1 MKRYI
6 IPCNIEVREDLK
18 DGISLISRELVNKLT
33 NNDFDDIKNDR
44 IILLELNLENL
55 KFLIF
60 FKINNDI
67 NPCKEDIVYIHS
79 GLSCISHFNKGYIKY
94 IKNENCFNIINRTII
109 SDIVFSGPLFSQLST
124 QSDIFLLNY
133 KNLLVEGLKRQFY
146 YYLKFISTEYN
157 LKDILN
163 NLILPFLINEKYYF
177 FQIQY
182 IKENKLTSEE
192 FQNTYMKLISNLL
205 IIPNVNQLNS
215 NSNTNNNISKNL
227 EIESF
232 MVKNINNIKNI
243 INNDNNI
250 ALSSFYLDNTYILN
264 KYVMEN
270 NISIKVLKNIRNNII
285 ERVKDILEE
294 ITRFN
299 ISNLENII
307 SINIFMYNYITS
319 FSNLSINDNL
329 IDQLEEHFSKFTCI
343 KKLIL
348 IEYNDSQKPELVN
361 IFKKNNISS
370 KPSFHNTYH
379 LKCLMTR
386 NNFHTFGAKCSHVNG
401 KLLLLEQINNEIEL
415 DEKELLCRY
424 LKLKKELNEYISI
437 LLLDKNYDTFLELM
451 YYQSLNKHSFE
462 QLKED
467 LSKNGDTLTGIN
479 MVNWIIRVC
488 FGVSDKQLIYKVVE
502 ILFRNLVIDNI
513 LYNNYLQEKEMLLF
527 KNRAVEEFDGKIS
540 TLNTGDFSFKDES
553 IKSILQQVNDQ
564 LIIYK
569 LFENEYSKI
578 NQIMN
583 QQFTPRILIYNSS
596 NNLNGSKLSIVKQE
610 LIKYIQKQY
619 INYKLVQKHILTLLS
634 PYVGQSEE
642 NIRQL
647 FNTNIPTIL
656 ILEGIDVISNNF
668 IIQNNK
674 TDTFS
679 FQENMDLSLTD
690 DSKESKL
697 NQNFINYS
705 PNLFNDISF
714 RINSHKEKIKN
725 MFNLNWT
732 SQNLIQSNIFLEN
745 NRNDDKFSSKNSNDS
760 RTLLTT
766 LLLCLDNVE
775 KKNQN
780 VIVIAFSNKHILELD
795 ESITRAGRLDIHIP
809 V

>member
-1 MKRYI
+1 MERYI
-6 IPCNIEVREDLK
+6 IPCNIEVKEDLK

-33 NNDFDDIKNDR
+33 NNNFDDTRNDR

-55 KFLIF
+55 KFFTF
-60 FKINNDI
+60 FKINNEID
-67 NPCKEDIVYIHS
+67 PCKEDIVYIHS

-94 IKNENCFNIINRTII
+94 IKNENCSSTTNKITI

-133 KNLLVEGLKRQFY
+133 RNLLVEGLKRQLY
-146 YYLKFISTEYN
+146 YYLKLTSTEYN
-157 LKDILN
+157 LKDMLN

-182 IKENKLTSEE
+182 IKENEQISKE
-192 FQNTYMKLISNLL
+192 FENNYMKLISNLL
-205 IIPNVNQLNS
+205 IIPNVNKIDYNP
-215 NSNTNNNISKNL
+215 NMNNNISKSL

-243 INNDNNI
+243 INNNNNI
-250 ALSSFYLDNTYILN
+250 VTSTFYLDTTYILN
-264 KYVMEN
+264 KYVTEN
-270 NISIKVLKNIRNNII
+270 NISIKVLKNIKNNII
-285 ERVKDILEE
+285 ERVKNILEE

-299 ISNLENII
+299 ISNLENKI

-329 IDQLEEHFSKFTCI
+329 IGQLEEHFSKFTCI

-348 IEYNDSQKPELVN
+348 IEYSASQGPEFVN
-361 IFKKNNISS
+361 ILKKNNISS
-370 KPSFHNTYH
+370 KPFFYNTYH
-379 LKCLMTR
+379 LKCLMAK
-386 NNFHTFGAKCSHVNG
+386 NHFHTSGAKHSHVNEE
-401 KLLLLEQINNEIEL
+401 LLPLEQMNEVEL
-415 DEKELLCRY
+415 DENELLCGY

-462 QLKED
+462 QFKEG
-467 LSKNGDTLTGIN
+467 LSSKGDVLTGIN

-488 FGVSDKQLIYKVVE
+488 FGVSDRELIYKVVE
-502 ILFRNLVIDNI
+502 ILFRNLVIDNK

-527 KNRAVEEFDGKIS
+527 KNRAVGNFDGKMS
-540 TLNTGDFSFKDES
+540 TLDAGDLSLKDES
-553 IKSILQQVNDQ
+553 VKSVLQQVDDQ

-578 NQIMN
+578 NEIMN
-583 QQFTPRILIYNSS
+583 QQFTPRILIYNSR

-610 LIKYIQKQY
+610 LIKYVQKQY
-619 INYKLVQKHILTLLS
+619 INYKLVHKHILALLS

-656 ILEGIDVISNNF
+656 ILEGIDVISSNF
-668 IIQNNK
+668 IVENNK
-674 TDTFS
+674 TDTFF
-679 FQENMDLSLTD
+679 FQDHMDLSSTNN
-690 DSKESKL
+690 SKVSKL
-697 NQNFINYS
+697 NPNFINYS

-714 RINSHKEKIKN
+714 RINSHKERIKN
-725 MFNLNWT
+725 IFNLNWT
-732 SQNLIQSNIFLEN
+732 SQNLMKSNRLLGN
-745 NRNDDKFSSKNSNDS
+745 NQNDDQFSSKNSNDS

-780 VIVIAFSNKHILELD
+780 VIVIAFSSKHILELD